1 MSLGRAKIRVR
12 LSRLL
17 QVLGCISS
25 LERLQTIS
33 LSDRQ
38 SRRHSSAIDESNSA
52 LLVSAIEA
60 GAIESIF
67 SNSTHLSRCRQC
79 MQRCDLL

>member
-1 MSLGRAKIRVR
+1 
-12 LSRLL
+12 
-17 QVLGCISS
+17 
-25 LERLQTIS
+25 
-33 LSDRQ
+33 
-38 SRRHSSAIDESNSA
+38 
-52 LLVSAIEA
+52 VSAIET